1 MLALRDLR
9 TLPWQVCEGR
19 EALMGELSPG
29 RCDFHLLPPPTH
41 LSGPIC
47 QTQSYR
53 SPDSHRAPAVPRGP
67 LCRARGLLATASGG
81 LPLT

>member
-29 RCDFHLLPPPTH
+29 RCDFHLPPPPNTFIRTN
-41 LSGPIC
+41 L
-47 QTQSYR
+47 
-53 SPDSHRAPAVPRGP
+53 PD
-67 LCRARGLLATASGG
+67 TI
-81 LPLT
+81 LPFA

>member
-29 RCDFHLLPPPTH
+29 RCDFHLPPPPQH
-41 LSGPIC
+41 I
-47 QTQSYR
+47 Y
-53 SPDSHRAPAVPRGP
+53 PDQFARYNPTVRLILTAPRLCLGVRFAEQGGCWPR
-67 LCRARGLLATASGG
+67 
-81 LPLT
+81 LPGACL